1 MTDLTATYLGL
12 HVSGPVIASAGPL
25 TGRVETLLQLEAA
38 GASAAVLP
46 SLFEEEIVAEELS
59 LHEAL
64 EQGTNSFAE
73 SLDYFPHTDFYDIGP
88 QRHVRLVEEA
98 KRRLSIPVIASVNA
112 AHRGSWKSYAT
123 MMTDAGADAIELNV
137 YAMATDP
144 ARSAAEVEASCL
156 DLISDVRGVVT
167 VPLAVKLSPYFSS
180 LPHFAAA
187 VVEAGADGL
196 VLFNRFYQPDLDL
209 RTLAVRPTVE
219 LSVPAD
225 LRLPLR
231 WLAIVRPQLPE
242 TSLAATSGVHSAEDV
257 VKALLVGAD
266 VTCMTSAVLLHGAEH
281 IGIVLDGL
289 RAWLQDNEYESVAQL
304 RGSVSSAGAED
315 PAAFERANYVKV
327 LSSYQPAPKQTPSSL
342 AR

>member
-1 MTDLTATYLGL
+1 MTDLTSTYLGL
-12 HVSGPVIASAGPL
+12 ALSGPVIASAGPL

-73 SLDYFPHTDFYDIGP
+73 SLDYFPYTDFYDVGP

-112 AHRGSWKSYAT
+112 AHPGSWKSYAS
-123 MMTDAGADAIELNV
+123 MMADAGADAIELNV

-144 ARSAAEVEASCL
+144 TRTATQVEASYL
-156 DLISDVRGVVT
+156 DLVRDVRSAVS

-187 VVEAGADGL
+187 VVQAGADGL

-209 RTLAVRPTVE
+209 HTLQVRPAVE
-219 LSVPAD
+219 LSVPAE

-231 WLAIVRPQLPE
+231 WLAILRPQLPS
-242 TSLAATSGVHSAEDV
+242 TSLAATSGVHSAQDV

-266 VTCMTSAVLLHGAEH
+266 VACMTSAVLRHGPEH
-281 IGIVLDGL
+281 VRTVLDGL
-289 RAWLQDNEYESVAQL
+289 HAWLQDNDYESVGQL
-304 RGSVSSAGAED
+304 RGSVSSAGAQD

-327 LSSYQPAPKQTPSSL
+327 LSSYEPAPRQ
-342 AR
+342 

>member
-1 MTDLTATYLGL
+1 MTDLTSTYLGL
-12 HVSGPVIASAGPL
+12 SLSGPVIASAGPL

-46 SLFEEEIVAEELS
+46 SLFEEELVAEELS

-73 SLDYFPHTDFYDIGP
+73 SLDYFPHTDFYDVGP

-98 KRRLSIPVIASVNA
+98 KQRLSIPVIASVNA
-112 AHRGSWKSYAT
+112 ARPGSWESYAT
-123 MMTDAGADAIELNV
+123 MMADAGADAIELNV

-144 ARSAAEVEASCL
+144 ARTAADVEASYL
-156 DLISDVRGVVT
+156 ELVRDVRDAVS
-167 VPLAVKLSPYFSS
+167 VPLAVKLSPFFSS

-209 RTLAVRPTVE
+209 GTLEVRPTVE
-219 LSVPAD
+219 LSVPAE

-231 WLAIVRPQLPE
+231 WLAILRPQLPR
-242 TSLAATSGVHSAEDV
+242 TSLAATSGVHSAQDV
-257 VKALLVGAD
+257 AKALLVGAD
-266 VTCMTSAVLLHGAEH
+266 VACMTSAVLRHGPEH
-281 IGIVLDGL
+281 VRTVLDEL
-289 RAWLQDNEYESVAQL
+289 RVWVQDNEYESIAQL

-327 LSSYQPAPKQTPSSL
+327 LSSYQPAPRP
-342 AR
+342 

>member
-1 MTDLTATYLGL
+1 MTDLTSTYLGL
-12 HVSGPVIASAGPL
+12 TLSGPVIASASPL
-25 TGRVETLLQLEAA
+25 TGRVDSLLQLEAA

-46 SLFEEEIVAEELS
+46 SLFEEEIVADDLS

-73 SLDYFPHTDFYDIGP
+73 SLDYFPYTDFYDAGP
-88 QRHVRLVEEA
+88 QRHVRLVEES
-98 KRRLSIPVIASVNA
+98 KRQLSIPVIASVNA
-112 AHRGSWKSYAT
+112 AHPGSWKSYAT
-123 MMTDAGADAIELNV
+123 MMADAGADAIELNV

-144 ARSAAEVEASCL
+144 RLSAAEVESSYL
-156 DLISDVRGVVT
+156 DLVRDVRAAVS

-187 VVEAGADGL
+187 VVDAGADGL

-209 RTLAVRPTVE
+209 GSLQVRPTVD
-219 LSVPAD
+219 LSVPAE

-231 WLAIVRPQLPE
+231 WLAILRPQLPT
-242 TSLAATSGVHSAEDV
+242 TSLAATSGVHSAQDV
-257 VKALLVGAD
+257 AKALLVGAD
-266 VTCMTSAVLLHGAEH
+266 VACMTSAVLRHGPGH
-281 IGIVLDGL
+281 VSGVLDGL
-289 RAWLQDNEYESVAQL
+289 RAWLRDNEYESVDQL

-327 LSSYQPAPKQTPSSL
+327 LSSYQPTPQQ
-342 AR
+342 